1 MHRFRAS
8 PDDLA
13 AGRVRLRGGELR
25 HLRDVLR
32 LGRGARVEVFDGEGR
47 AAVAV
52 VGAIDRAAAELT
64 IVAPSERKSESPLS
78 LTLAVGLAKG
88 AKLDWIV
95 EKTTE
100 LGVARIVP
108 FTSARA
114 VPDAASSAS
123 KLERWR
129 RIAAAAAAQS
139 GRAVCPVIEEAS
151 SFAALLERAAAHE
164 RAVLFWEESRERLRT
179 ALPATPRS
187 VLVVTGPEGGFS
199 ADEAAAAARAGVAI
213 ATLGPRTL
221 RAETAAIAAVVV
233 AQLAWGDLLTASGA
247 W

>member
-1 MHRFRAS
+1 MHRFRAT
-8 PDDLA
+8 PEELA
-13 AGRVRLRGGELR
+13 AGRVRLRGAELR
-25 HLRDVLR
+25 RLRDVLR

-47 AAVAV
+47 ASVAV
-52 VGAIDRAAAELT
+52 VEAIDRTAAALT
-64 IVAPSERKSESPLS
+64 IVAPSERTAESPLS
-78 LTLAVGLAKG
+78 ITLAVGLAKG

-100 LGVARIVP
+100 LGVGRIVP
-108 FTSARA
+108 FRCERA
-114 VPDAASSAS
+114 VPEATSVS

-139 GRAVCPVIEEAS
+139 GRAVCPVIEGAS
-151 SFAALLERAAAHE
+151 SYAALLDRVAAHE
-164 RAVLFWEESRERLRT
+164 YAVLFWEKSRERVRT
-179 ALPATPRS
+179 ADPPTPKS

-199 ADEAAAAARAGVAI
+199 ADEAAAAARAGFAI

-221 RAETAAIAAVVV
+221 RAETAAIAAVAL
-233 AQLAWGDLLTASGA
+233 AQIAWGDLLTAGGA

>member
-1 MHRFRAS
+1 
-8 PDDLA
+8 
-13 AGRVRLRGGELR
+13 
-25 HLRDVLR
+25 
-32 LGRGARVEVFDGEGR
+32 LGIATLGPRTLR
-47 AAVAV
+47 AATAAIAAV
-52 VGAIDRAAAELT
+52 VGGVDRAGAELT
-64 IVAPSERKSESPLS
+64 VVAPSERPAESPLS
-78 LTLAVGLAKG
+78 ITLAVGLAKG
-88 AKLDWIV
+88 AKIDWIV

-108 FTSARA
+108 FTSERA
-114 VPDAASSAS
+114 VPDAARSAS

-151 SFAALLERAAAHE
+151 SYAALLERAAAHE

-179 ALPATPRS
+179 ALPATPKS
-187 VLVVTGPEGGFS
+187 VMVVTGPEGGFS
-199 ADEAAAAARAGVAI
+199 ADEAAAAARAGFGI

-233 AQLAWGDLLTASGA
+233 AQLAWGDLLTAPGA